1 MLIKR
6 ATIIQSGNDTSVNDV
21 LIEDGK
27 IKRIDTTIDVPENMT
42 IIDAKEQ
49 LLIPGGVEVHAH
61 FREPGFENKE
71 TILTGTQAAAK
82 GGYTTVMPMPNLS
95 PHPDNV
101 KTIGEYLD
109 LIQQSAVVNV
119 VPYTCITKESTG
131 EELVDMK
138 AIKEEYGLK
147 WFTDDGVG
155 IQEES
160 MMRQAMEQAKSV
172 DSMIIAHT
180 EDMTYRKPG
189 SAVHD
194 GVWAKLRGWV
204 GIPSETEYKQIER
217 DLNLAQ
223 ETGATYHI
231 CHMSAKESVE
241 ALRKA
246 KAEGVDA
253 TGEVTIHHLLLTE
266 TDVKD
271 TNGKMNPPLRT
282 AADRQALID
291 GLLDG
296 TIDFLASD
304 HAPHTLADKNTPMDE
319 AAFGIVTI
327 ESAIPL
333 FYTHFVKKG
342 HIDLETFQDL
352 IAKKPA
358 ERFGL
363 GKKGRIEEGYDA
375 DLVILSEKEKVIDS
389 TDFASKGR
397 NTPFEGY
404 QCQGFPDITIVGGE
418 VVYDSREGETS
429 A

>member
-6 ATIIQSGNDTSVNDV
+6 ATIVQSGNDTVVRDV

-27 IKRIDTTIDVPENMT
+27 IKRIDIAIEAPENT
-42 IIDAKEQ
+42 QIIDAKEQ

-61 FREPGFENKE
+61 FREPGFEEKE
-71 TILTGTQAAAK
+71 TIQTGTQAAAK

-95 PHPDNV
+95 PHPDNIQ
-101 KTIGEYLD
+101 TIGKYLD

-119 VPYTCITKESTG
+119 VPYTCITKESAG
-131 EELVDMK
+131 EELVNMK
-138 AIKEEYGLK
+138 AIKEEHKLR

-160 MMRQAMEQAKSV
+160 MMRQAMEQAKAA
-172 DSMIIAHT
+172 DGMIIAHT
-180 EDMTYRKPG
+180 EDMSYRKPG

-194 GVWAKLRGWV
+194 GVWAKLRGWI

-217 DLNLAQ
+217 DLELSK
-223 ETGATYHI
+223 ETGAAYHI

-241 ALRKA
+241 SLRQA
-246 KAEGVDA
+246 KAAGVDA

-282 AADRQALID
+282 VEDRQALID

-304 HAPHTLADKNTPMDE
+304 HAPHTLADKNTTMDE

-333 FYTHFVKKG
+333 FYTHFVKKER
-342 HIDLETFQDL
+342 IDLETFQDL

-363 GKKGRIEEGYDA
+363 GKKGSIKEGYDA
-375 DLVILSEKEKVIDS
+375 DLVIISDEEKVIDP
-389 TDFASKGR
+389 TKFASKGR
-397 NTPFEGY
+397 NTPFAGHK
-404 QCQGFPDITIVGGE
+404 CQGFPTTTIVGGK
-418 VVYDSREGETS
+418 VVYSQEGVKN